1 MTSLM
6 IGLISLSL
14 LLGSP
19 ATVAAPN
26 NFSVVIGSALVCQDQ
41 VSADYLN
48 DYMQRHF
55 GKPAR
60 DAGGANWW
68 KVNESLFDSSAEYV
82 FVGRG
87 LDFIGTTFKETPA
100 ALIENVKGATGIEY
114 KPLGREH
121 WVSPTS
127 GVLIRYYDRNTPSKM
142 YCVGYPHTP
151 N

>member
-1 MTSLM
+1 MTSMKL
-6 IGLISLSL
+6 GLITLAL

-19 ATVAAPN
+19 AAVAAPN

-48 DYMQRHF
+48 DYMQTHF
-55 GKPAR
+55 GKPALN
-60 DAGGANWW
+60 AGGANWW

-87 LDFIGTTFKETPA
+87 LDFIGATFKENPD

-121 WVSPTS
+121 WVAATS